1 MKKIAMIL
9 LAALL
14 VLNTFACTGGSE
26 KQAVNQPQDLEKTQP
41 KCYLFSSANG
51 GLQSKDSADTAV
63 YEGELMSQ
71 WGGASFKAS
80 DAPAKASVTY
90 GGETYTGTYRDSE
103 YRMGNSY
110 ITHYYTGDNCY
121 EFGINSENGKLV
133 GINFQTESFYKKE
146 SAASELRNARERA
159 EEVARECA
167 ANFVNLEECGEPTV
181 SVVPLGDESGAALDL
196 YQYFFC
202 RKLNGI
208 ETRAY
213 VAVRVNSRGMLVS
226 FSLGDLDSFDKME
239 ADSARFDSLNIE
251 DEVRKA
257 FQNIHPFPNGT
268 IVEGPSIDRAFSAVT
283 PQGETV
289 IIAAAQA
296 TFSLQQTDENSTQD
310 PEPIGA
316 GYEFIIK

>member
-71 WGGASFKAS
+71 WGGSSFKAS

-90 GGETYTGTYRDSE
+90 GGETYTGTYRGSE

-146 SAASELRNARERA
+146 SAA
-159 EEVARECA
+159 
-167 ANFVNLEECGEPTV
+167 
-181 SVVPLGDESGAALDL
+181 
-196 YQYFFC
+196 
-202 RKLNGI
+202 
-208 ETRAY
+208 
-213 VAVRVNSRGMLVS
+213 
-226 FSLGDLDSFDKME
+226 
-239 ADSARFDSLNIE
+239 
-251 DEVRKA
+251 
-257 FQNIHPFPNGT
+257 
-268 IVEGPSIDRAFSAVT
+268 
-283 PQGETV
+283 
-289 IIAAAQA
+289 
-296 TFSLQQTDENSTQD
+296 
-310 PEPIGA
+310 
-316 GYEFIIK
+316 

>member
-1 MKKIAMIL
+1 M
-9 LAALL
+9 
-14 VLNTFACTGGSE
+14 
-26 KQAVNQPQDLEKTQP
+26 
-41 KCYLFSSANG
+41 
-51 GLQSKDSADTAV
+51 
-63 YEGELMSQ
+63 
-71 WGGASFKAS
+71 
-80 DAPAKASVTY
+80 
-90 GGETYTGTYRDSE
+90 
-103 YRMGNSY
+103 
-110 ITHYYTGDNCY
+110 
-121 EFGINSENGKLV
+121 
-133 GINFQTESFYKKE
+133 
-146 SAASELRNARERA
+146 
-159 EEVARECA
+159 
-167 ANFVNLEECGEPTV
+167 NLEECGEPTV
-181 SVVPLGDESGAALDL
+181 SVVPLGDESGAAMDL

-268 IVEGPSIDRAFSAVT
+268 IVEGPSIDRAFFAVT

>member
-51 GLQSKDSADTAV
+51 GLQSKDSADTDV
-63 YEGELMSQ
+63 YEGELLSQ
-71 WGGASFKAS
+71 WGGSSFKAS

-159 EEVARECA
+159 EEVAR
-167 ANFVNLEECGEPTV
+167 
-181 SVVPLGDESGAALDL
+181 
-196 YQYFFC
+196 
-202 RKLNGI
+202 
-208 ETRAY
+208 
-213 VAVRVNSRGMLVS
+213 
-226 FSLGDLDSFDKME
+226 
-239 ADSARFDSLNIE
+239 
-251 DEVRKA
+251 
-257 FQNIHPFPNGT
+257 
-268 IVEGPSIDRAFSAVT
+268 
-283 PQGETV
+283 
-289 IIAAAQA
+289 
-296 TFSLQQTDENSTQD
+296 
-310 PEPIGA
+310 
-316 GYEFIIK
+316 

>member
-41 KCYLFSSANG
+41 KCYLFCSANG

-71 WGGASFKAS
+71 WGGSSFKAS

-90 GGETYTGTYRDSE
+90 DGETYTGTYRDSE

-181 SVVPLGDESGAALDL
+181 SVVPLGDESGAAMDL

-208 ETRAY
+208 ET
-213 VAVRVNSRGMLVS
+213 RGMLVS

-268 IVEGPSIDRAFSAVT
+268 IVEGPDIDRAFYAVT

>member
-1 MKKIAMIL
+1 
-9 LAALL
+9 
-14 VLNTFACTGGSE
+14 
-26 KQAVNQPQDLEKTQP
+26 
-41 KCYLFSSANG
+41 
-51 GLQSKDSADTAV
+51 
-63 YEGELMSQ
+63 
-71 WGGASFKAS
+71 
-80 DAPAKASVTY
+80 
-90 GGETYTGTYRDSE
+90 
-103 YRMGNSY
+103 MGNSY

-167 ANFVNLEECGEPTV
+167 ANFMNLEECGEPTV

-257 FQNIHPFPNGT
+257 FQNINPFPNGT
-268 IVEGPSIDRAFSAVT
+268 IVEGPDIDRAFYAVT

>member
-1 MKKIAMIL
+1 
-9 LAALL
+9 
-14 VLNTFACTGGSE
+14 
-26 KQAVNQPQDLEKTQP
+26 
-41 KCYLFSSANG
+41 
-51 GLQSKDSADTAV
+51 
-63 YEGELMSQ
+63 MSQ
-71 WGGASFKAS
+71 WGGSSFKAS
-80 DAPAKASVTY
+80 GAPAKASVTY

-213 VAVRVNSRGMLVS
+213 VAVRVNSRGMLIS
-226 FSLGDLDSFDKME
+226 FSLGDLDSFEKMA
-239 ADSARFDSLNIE
+239 ADSVRFDSLNIE

-268 IVEGPSIDRAFSAVT
+268 IVEGPSIDRAFFAVT

>member
-51 GLQSKDSADTAV
+51 GLQSEDSADTAV

-71 WGGASFKAS
+71 WGGSSFKAS
-80 DAPAKASVTY
+80 DAPTKASVTY
-90 GGETYTGTYRDSE
+90 GGETYTGTYRGSE

-167 ANFVNLEECGEPTV
+167 ANFMNLEECGEPTV

-257 FQNIHPFPNGT
+257 FRN
-268 IVEGPSIDRAFSAVT
+268 D
-283 PQGETV
+283 
-289 IIAAAQA
+289 II
-296 TFSLQQTDENSTQD
+296 
-310 PEPIGA
+310 
-316 GYEFIIK
+316 

>member
-71 WGGASFKAS
+71 WGGSSFKAS

-90 GGETYTGTYRDSE
+90 GGETYTGTYRGSE

-146 SAASELRNARERA
+146 
-159 EEVARECA
+159 EVARECA

-181 SVVPLGDESGAALDL
+181 SVVPLGDESGAAMDL

-268 IVEGPSIDRAFSAVT
+268 IVEGPSIDRAFFAVT

>member
-51 GLQSKDSADTAV
+51 GLQSKDSADTDV
-63 YEGELMSQ
+63 YEGELLSQ
-71 WGGASFKAS
+71 WGGSSFKAS
-80 DAPAKASVTY
+80 GAPARASVTY
-90 GGETYTGTYRDSE
+90 DGETYTGTYKYSE
-103 YRMGNSY
+103 YRFGNSY
-110 ITHYYTGDNCY
+110 VTHYYTGDNCY
-121 EFGINSENGKLV
+121 EFGINSENGKPV
-133 GINFQTESFYKKE
+133 IINFQTESFCKKE
-146 SAASELRNARERA
+146 SAASELRDARERA
-159 EEVARECA
+159 DEVARECA
-167 ANFVNLEECGEPTV
+167 ANFLNLEECGEPTV
-181 SVVPLGDESGAALDL
+181 SVMPFEDENGTAMDV
-196 YQYFFC
+196 YKYFFC

-213 VAVRVNSRGMLVS
+213 VAVRVNSRGMLIS

-257 FQNIHPFPNGT
+257 FQNVNPFPNGT
-268 IVEGPSIDRAFSAVT
+268 IVEGPSIDRAFFAVT

>member
-1 MKKIAMIL
+1 MLRI
-9 LAALL
+9 
-14 VLNTFACTGGSE
+14 T
-26 KQAVNQPQDLEKTQP
+26 
-41 KCYLFSSANG
+41 Y
-51 GLQSKDSADTAV
+51 AD
-63 YEGELMSQ
+63 G
-71 WGGASFKAS
+71 
-80 DAPAKASVTY
+80 
-90 GGETYTGTYRDSE
+90 

-146 SAASELRNARERA
+146 SAASELRSARERA

-167 ANFVNLEECGEPTV
+167 ANFMNLEECGEPTV
-181 SVVPLGDESGAALDL
+181 SVVPLGDESGGAMDL

-257 FQNIHPFPNGT
+257 FQNVNPFPNGT
-268 IVEGPSIDRAFSAVT
+268 IVEGPSIDRAFFAVT

>member
-1 MKKIAMIL
+1 
-9 LAALL
+9 
-14 VLNTFACTGGSE
+14 
-26 KQAVNQPQDLEKTQP
+26 
-41 KCYLFSSANG
+41 
-51 GLQSKDSADTAV
+51 
-63 YEGELMSQ
+63 
-71 WGGASFKAS
+71 
-80 DAPAKASVTY
+80 
-90 GGETYTGTYRDSE
+90 
-103 YRMGNSY
+103 MGNSY

-268 IVEGPSIDRAFSAVT
+268 IVEGPSIDRAFFAVT

>member
-71 WGGASFKAS
+71 WGGSSFKAS
-80 DAPAKASVTY
+80 DAPTKASVTY
-90 GGETYTGTYRDSE
+90 GGETYTGTYRGSE
-103 YRMGNSY
+103 YRFGNSY
-110 ITHYYTGDNCY
+110 VTHYYTGDNCY

-146 SAASELRNARERA
+146 SAASELRNARE
-159 EEVARECA
+159 CA
-167 ANFVNLEECGEPTV
+167 ANFMNLEECGEPTV
-181 SVVPLGDESGAALDL
+181 SIVPLGDESGAAIDL

-257 FQNIHPFPNGT
+257 FRNIHPFPNGT
-268 IVEGPSIDRAFSAVT
+268 IVEGPDIDRAFFAVT

>member
-41 KCYLFSSANG
+41 KCYLFGSANG
-51 GLQSKDSADTAV
+51 GQQSKDSADTAV

-71 WGGASFKAS
+71 WGGSSFKAS

-167 ANFVNLEECGEPTV
+167 ANFMNLKECGEPTV
-181 SVVPLGDESGAALDL
+181 SVVPLGDESGAAMDL
-196 YQYFFC
+196 YQYFF
-202 RKLNGI
+202 LQ
-208 ETRAY
+208 ETER
-213 VAVRVNSRGMLVS
+213 
-226 FSLGDLDSFDKME
+226 
-239 ADSARFDSLNIE
+239 
-251 DEVRKA
+251 
-257 FQNIHPFPNGT
+257 H
-268 IVEGPSIDRAFSAVT
+268 
-283 PQGETV
+283 
-289 IIAAAQA
+289 
-296 TFSLQQTDENSTQD
+296 
-310 PEPIGA
+310 
-316 GYEFIIK
+316 

>member
-41 KCYLFSSANG
+41 KCYLFSYANG

-159 EEVARECA
+159 EEVAREC
-167 ANFVNLEECGEPTV
+167 GEPTV
-181 SVVPLGDESGAALDL
+181 SVVPLGDESGAAMDL

-226 FSLGDLDSFDKME
+226 FSLGDLDSFEKMA
-239 ADSARFDSLNIE
+239 ADSVRFGSLNIE
-251 DEVRKA
+251 DEIQKA
-257 FQNIHPFPNGT
+257 FQNVNPFPNGT
-268 IVEGPSIDRAFSAVT
+268 IVEGPSIDRAFFAVT

>member
-1 MKKIAMIL
+1 MAEKLTQGHTEARSIEWEIHISRITIRGITVMNSGLIPKTGNL
-9 LAALL
+9 LE
-14 VLNTFACTGGSE
+14 SIS
-26 KQAVNQPQDLEKTQP
+26 KQSL
-41 KCYLFSSANG
+41 S
-51 GLQSKDSADTAV
+51 
-63 YEGELMSQ
+63 
-71 WGGASFKAS
+71 
-80 DAPAKASVTY
+80 
-90 GGETYTGTYRDSE
+90 
-103 YRMGNSY
+103 
-110 ITHYYTGDNCY
+110 I
-121 EFGINSENGKLV
+121 
-133 GINFQTESFYKKE
+133 KKE
-146 SAASELRNARERA
+146 SAASELRNARECA

-181 SVVPLGDESGAALDL
+181 SIVPLGDESGAAIDL

-239 ADSARFDSLNIE
+239 ADSVRFGSLNIE

-268 IVEGPSIDRAFSAVT
+268 IVEGPDIDRAFFAVT

-296 TFSLQQTDENSTQD
+296 TFLLQQTDENSTQD

>member
-51 GLQSKDSADTAV
+51 GLQSEDSADTAV

-71 WGGASFKAS
+71 WGGSSFKAS
-80 DAPAKASVTY
+80 DAPTKASVTY
-90 GGETYTGTYRDSE
+90 GGETYTGTYRGSE

-110 ITHYYTGDNCY
+110 ITHYYTEDNCY

-239 ADSARFDSLNIE
+239 ASKGSLRMVGNHSKSTKAEGSLTARPTG
-251 DEVRKA
+251 RA
-257 FQNIHPFPNGT
+257 GT
-268 IVEGPSIDRAFSAVT
+268 KVGLSDPAV
-283 PQGETV
+283 
-289 IIAAAQA
+289 
-296 TFSLQQTDENSTQD
+296 
-310 PEPIGA
+310 
-316 GYEFIIK
+316 

>member
-71 WGGASFKAS
+71 WGGSSFKAS

-90 GGETYTGTYRDSE
+90 GGETYTGTYRGSE

-167 ANFVNLEECGEPTV
+167 ANFVNLEECG
-181 SVVPLGDESGAALDL
+181 
-196 YQYFFC
+196 
-202 RKLNGI
+202 
-208 ETRAY
+208 
-213 VAVRVNSRGMLVS
+213 
-226 FSLGDLDSFDKME
+226 
-239 ADSARFDSLNIE
+239 
-251 DEVRKA
+251 
-257 FQNIHPFPNGT
+257 
-268 IVEGPSIDRAFSAVT
+268 
-283 PQGETV
+283 
-289 IIAAAQA
+289 
-296 TFSLQQTDENSTQD
+296 
-310 PEPIGA
+310 
-316 GYEFIIK
+316 